1 MVTSEEYIRTFS
13 TLKKDREI
21 AEELGWT
28 KQQVTQKRVSLG
40 IFKVGGRFE
49 NPLQPERDNYD
60 TLVLEMAGLINF
72 IHNKKS
78 GITVDIAKERLRDLQ
93 Q

>member
-1 MVTSEEYIRTFS
+1 MVTSEEYIKTFS
-13 TLKKDREI
+13 TLKKDREL
-21 AEELGWT
+21 AEDLGWT
-28 KQQVTQKRVSLG
+28 HQQVVRKRMSLG

-49 NPLQPERDNYD
+49 TPLQAEGDNYD
-60 TLVLEMAGLINF
+60 TLVLEMAGLVNF

-78 GITVDIAKERLRDLQ
+78 GITVDIAKERLRQLQ